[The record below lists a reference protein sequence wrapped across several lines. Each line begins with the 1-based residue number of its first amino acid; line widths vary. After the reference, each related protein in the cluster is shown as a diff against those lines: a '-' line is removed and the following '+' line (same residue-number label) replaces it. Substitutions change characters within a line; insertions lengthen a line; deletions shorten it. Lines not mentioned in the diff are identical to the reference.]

1 MEKLYIVGDIMK
13 LTFKC
18 NNSYDEVI
26 RILNKTLKK
35 PFFTVSSIFYKD
47 EFLGIIKSN
56 KFWIR
61 KTRSKHAEGYVRAFY
76 GKVIVDNNNNVIITG
91 KFHLMPKYKISCILF
106 FIVMDLMFIHSSIK
120 TGIDI
125 GSVIINILILIFI
138 RCAMLFSKKE
148 EKDVI
153 DFLKSL

>member
-18 NNSYDEVI
+18 KNSYDEVI
-26 RILNKTLKK
+26 KILNSNLKK
-35 PFFTVSSIFYKD
+35 PFFVAMPIFYKD
-47 EFLGIIKSN
+47 EFLGVIKSN

-61 KTRSKHAEGYVRAFY
+61 KTRSKRTEGYVRAFY

-106 FIVMDLMFIHSSIK
+106 FVIMDSIIIHNFIITEIV
-120 TGIDI
+120 I
-125 GSVIINILILIFI
+125 GPIIVNILMLIFI
-138 RCAMLFSKKE
+138 KCAILYSKKE
-148 EKDVI
+148 EKYVI

>member
-91 KFHLMPKYKISCILF
+91 KFHLMPTY
-106 FIVMDLMFIHSSIK
+106 
-120 TGIDI
+120 
-125 GSVIINILILIFI
+125 
-138 RCAMLFSKKE
+138 
-148 EKDVI
+148 
-153 DFLKSL
+153 

>member
-1 MEKLYIVGDIMK
+1 MK
-13 LTFKC
+13 LIFKC

-91 KFHLMPKYKISCILF
+91 KFHLMPTYKIPCILF
-106 FIVMDLMFIHSSIK
+106 FIIMDSVFINLLIK

-125 GSVIINILILIFI
+125 GPIIVNIIMFLFI
-138 RCAMLFSKKE
+138 KIGMSFSKKE

>member
-18 NNSYDEVI
+18 KNSYDEVI
-26 RILNKTLKK
+26 RILNSNLKK
-35 PFFTVSSIFYKD
+35 PVFVALPIFYKN

-61 KTRSKHAEGYVRAFY
+61 KTRSKRAEGYVRAFY
-76 GKVIVDNNNNVIITG
+76 GTIINNNNNVIITG
-91 KFHLMPKYKISCILF
+91 KFCLLPGCKISYILF
-106 FIVMDLMFIHSSIK
+106 FTIMNLIVISGFIKTTTTIVLIIMNILMFLYLR
-120 TGIDI
+120 IDI
-125 GSVIINILILIFI
+125 
-138 RCAMLFSKKE
+138 LFSKKE
-148 EKDVI
+148 ENDVI

>member
-18 NNSYDEVI
+18 KNSYDEVI
-26 RILNKTLKK
+26 RIFNETLKK
-35 PFFTVSSIFYKD
+35 PVFVVSSMFYKD
-47 EFLGIIKSN
+47 EFLGVIKYN

-61 KTRSKHAEGYVRAFY
+61 KTRSRYTEGYVRAFY
-76 GKVIVDNNNNVIITG
+76 GIITVDEGNNVIIKG
-91 KFHLMPKYKISCILF
+91 KFCLLYKYKISYILF
-106 FIVMDLMFIHSSIK
+106 FIIANLIAIK
-120 TGIDI
+120 ING
-125 GSVIINILILIFI
+125 INITPVIVSILIFFFLRI
-138 RCAMLFSKKE
+138 GILFYRKE